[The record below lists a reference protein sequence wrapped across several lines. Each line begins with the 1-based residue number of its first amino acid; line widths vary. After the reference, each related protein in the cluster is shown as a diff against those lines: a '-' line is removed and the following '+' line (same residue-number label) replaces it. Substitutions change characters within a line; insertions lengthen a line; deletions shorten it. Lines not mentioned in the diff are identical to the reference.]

1 MDRRLTRHFK
11 TQKHQS
17 NVELLVTEYLPHS
30 DSPPED
36 EVLVYE
42 FQESGYLFI
51 EKPQPEVLDCE
62 SDSESDLTDVELETA
77 VDNEEDSQIPH
88 SVFTF
93 PRKMFARLY
102 FHLHSPRPMIPFLR
116 YEFCLLQIHHSIC
129 CQFHQSFL
137 TALEAA
143 RYFI

>member
-1 MDRRLTRHFK
+1 MT
-11 TQKHQS
+11 
-17 NVELLVTEYLPHS
+17 HS
-30 DSPPED
+30 QD

-88 SVFTF
+88 SVFPF

-102 FHLHSPRPMIPFLR
+102 FHLHSPRPMV
-116 YEFCLLQIHHSIC
+116 C
-129 CQFHQSFL
+129 
-137 TALEAA
+137 TALCACCIGIWVYKLG
-143 RYFI
+143 RD